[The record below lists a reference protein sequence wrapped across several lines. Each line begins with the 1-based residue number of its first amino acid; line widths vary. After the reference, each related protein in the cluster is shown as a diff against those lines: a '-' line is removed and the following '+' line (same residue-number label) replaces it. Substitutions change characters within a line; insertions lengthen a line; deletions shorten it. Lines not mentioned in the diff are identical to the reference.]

1 MMVESSSGV
10 RRRNLLLGFIS
21 VAVASSLITFAVTWA
36 LTSSRAVSVTFVNPK
51 ATTPATATQSPSNAA
66 AVNPAI
72 PATSGQLALTEAEL
86 RADVKNQH
94 GVTYWAGPMAGA
106 LYTFNHLDSGQNF
119 VRYLPNGKGLA
130 DVQQTYRIVAT
141 YQDPKAYQ
149 TMQAA
154 GKLATG
160 VSITNPDGSLVY
172 YAKATPTH
180 VYLAYKTLAFQI
192 EIFDPTPGAALKI
205 ATTPGLIA
213 TIS

>member
-1 MMVESSSGV
+1 MVESTSGA
-10 RRRNLLLGFIS
+10 RRRNLLLGFIG
-21 VAVASSLITFAVTWA
+21 VAVASSLVTFAVTWA

-51 ATTPATATQSPSNAA
+51 TASQATATPSATNDPG
-66 AVNPAI
+66 VPPLN
-72 PATSGQLALTEAEL
+72 PATSGQVAFTEAEL
-86 RADVKNQH
+86 RSSIKTLG
-94 GVTYWAGPMAGA
+94 GVTYWAGPMTGA
-106 LYTFNHLDSGQNF
+106 RYTFTHLGSGQNF

-130 DVQQTYRIVAT
+130 DVQQNYRMIAT

-192 EIFDPTPGAALKI
+192 EIFDPTSGTSLKL
-205 ATTPGLIA
+205 ATTPGLIT
-213 TIS
+213 TIG